1 MKSGRKKGRKVLMR
15 AKLVFDEGFAE
26 KPVYRIKAFVSEKRK
41 GLDMMDL
48 IQKNFSITDS
58 EWRNRY
64 RENMKDVLA
73 DPNFFNK
80 DSMDR
85 KVRWTRDDKG
95 NITSPFRSN
104 RKL

>member
-73 DPNFFNK
+73 DPDFFNK
-80 DSMDR
+80 DR
-85 KVRWTRDDKG
+85 KVVWSRDEKG
-95 NITSPFRSN
+95 NIASPFRSN